1 MVDFKPIH
9 IVKSQ
14 LESLPIKHGQFIFIT
29 DSPEICID
37 IDGERKSTQQI
48 QVINESTRTGM
59 LAPVTGLY
67 FVYDKLKLWY
77 YDTEWR
83 EISARIKESETNGNL
98 LIDGE
103 EVNVYTLPSLTKDMV
118 GLGNV
123 PNVATNDQTPT
134 YSDASSLTALVSG
147 EKISVSLGKIKVAVD
162 DLITHLSAINPHNVS
177 KMQIGLGKV
186 ENKSPSEILGM
197 LTQEQVVNALGY
209 TPPTTDTTYGIASTS
224 KPGIVKPSTNVDVN
238 SSTGEMLVIGG
249 TADKL
254 KTARKIAL
262 SGDVTGEAT
271 FNGTADVT
279 ITASIPSVPASKIDG
294 ILSIDNI
301 PHGALERVIQV
312 ENETARFALTTEDV
326 QLGDTVKQLDTGLM
340 YVVIDESKLNNAGG
354 YMEYVAG
361 SAASVPWTGV
371 TGKPSTFT
379 PTAHQHVVADIT
391 DFPESMPASD
401 VYAWAKAQTKPTYT
415 KAEIG
420 LSNVENK
427 SAATILGEMTSKNVT
442 DALGYTPLKD
452 AYVHPEHTAYAA
464 GLYKVTV
471 DELGHVTLAAA
482 VTKSDI
488 LGLGIT
494 EYSLPVA
501 GTALGGIKS
510 GGDIT
515 VDGDGN
521 VTVGVASKLRTA
533 VKIGNADFDGSKA
546 ISLAEI
552 GVVAPSTLINDA
564 EASASTVYSSQKTET
579 TYAKKSS
586 VVDITLSS
594 TKWVGEAAPYTYT
607 IEITGATA
615 TNVNEIIYSV
625 SATDEQIK
633 AYQSAGLRDGGQST
647 GQIILKATAEKPT
660 VDIPITVIVRHDV

>member
-14 LESLPIKHGQFIFIT
+14 LESLPIKHGQLIFIT

-59 LAPVTGLY
+59 LTPVTGLY

-103 EVNVYTLPSLTKDMV
+103 EVNVYTLPSITKDMV

-147 EKISVSLGKIKVAVD
+147 EKISVSLGKIKVAID

-224 KPGIVKPSTNVDVN
+224 KAGLVKPSTNVDVN

-301 PHGALERVIQV
+301 PHGALERVVQI
-312 ENETARFALTTEDV
+312 ENEDARFALTTGDV
-326 QLGDTVKQLDTGLM
+326 QLGDTVKQLDTGVM
-340 YVVIDESKLNNAGG
+340 YVVVNESALSSDDG

-361 SAASVPWTGV
+361 SAASVPWSGV

-379 PTAHQHVVADIT
+379 PSAHQHTVANIT
-391 DFPESMPASD
+391 DFPDSMPASD
-401 VYAWAKAQTKPTYT
+401 VYAWAKAETKPTYT
-415 KAEIG
+415 KEEIG
-420 LSNVENK
+420 LGNVENK
-427 SAATILGEMTSKNVT
+427 SAATILSEMTLSNVT
-442 DALGYTPLKD
+442 TALGYTPLKD
-452 AYVHPEHTAYAA
+452 QYVHPTHTEHAS
-464 GLYKVTV
+464 GMYKITV
-471 DELGHVTLAAA
+471 DSLGHVSAATA

-488 LGLGIT
+488 EALGI
-494 EYSLPVA
+494 SVDIPIA
-501 GTALGGIKS
+501 GTAVGGIKS
-510 GGDIT
+510 GGDVT
-515 VDGDGN
+515 VDAESGA
-521 VTVGVASKLRTA
+521 VTVNLATKLRNS
-533 VKIGNADFDGSKA
+533 VKIGNADFDGSAA
-546 ISLAEI
+546 ITLEQMGIVS
-552 GVVAPSTLINDA
+552 PSSLINDA
-564 EASASTVYSSQKTET
+564 SATASTVYSSQKSDT
-579 TYAKKSS
+579 TYAKKST
-586 VVDITLSS
+586 VHEVTLSAS
-594 TKWVGEAAPYTYT
+594 EWSGNAAPYTYT
-607 IEITGATA
+607 VNLSGVTA
-615 TNVNEIIYSV
+615 TNVNEIIYS
-625 SATDEQIK
+625 ATASEDQIK
-633 AYQSAGLRDGGQST
+633 AYQSAGLRDGGQSDGT
-647 GQIILKATAEKPT
+647 LTLKAIGTKPT
-660 VDIPITVIVRHDV
+660 VDIPLTIIVRHDV